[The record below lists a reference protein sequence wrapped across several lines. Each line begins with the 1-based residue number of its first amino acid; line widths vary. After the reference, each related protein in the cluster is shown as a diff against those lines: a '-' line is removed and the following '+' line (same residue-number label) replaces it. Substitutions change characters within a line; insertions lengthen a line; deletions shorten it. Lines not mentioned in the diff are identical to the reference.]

1 MLGFLNFK
9 ETVRNILREL
19 HSEIVK
25 VEAERDL
32 VTAKAL
38 RIVFSV
44 VKRSLLP
51 GE

>member
-1 MLGFLNFK
+1 MFGLPSFK
-9 ETVRNILREL
+9 DTVRRILLEL
-19 HSEIVK
+19 HAEIAM

-32 VTAKAL
+32 ASAKVL
-38 RIVFSV
+38 RIVFNV

>member
-9 ETVRNILREL
+9 ETVRNILNEL
-19 HSEIVK
+19 HHEIIK

-32 VTAKAL
+32 VTAKVL

-44 VKRSLLP
+44 VRRTLLP
-51 GE
+51 ND